1 MKRLEFRFTKTKDG
15 WLLTPVHSN
24 DPLPFSHLFS
34 SRTRAERN
42 WMTKLNSWLQGIDQF
57 TIIGIKEDNNGEK
70 NTGRA
75 TIN

>member
-1 MKRLEFRFTKTKDG
+1 MKRLEFRFTKTENG
-15 WLLTPVHSN
+15 WLLTPVYN
-24 DPLPFSHLFS
+24 NVPLPFSQSFS

-42 WMTKLNSWLQGIDQF
+42 WMTKLNSWLQGADQW